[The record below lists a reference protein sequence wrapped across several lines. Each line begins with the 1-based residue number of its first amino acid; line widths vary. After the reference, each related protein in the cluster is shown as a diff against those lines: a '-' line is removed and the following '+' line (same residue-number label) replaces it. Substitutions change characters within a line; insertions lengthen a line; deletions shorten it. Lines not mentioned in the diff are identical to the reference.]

1 MTDALAPIVSKL
13 AACIR
18 MLSSDKDGDVI
29 NAARGLVRMLK
40 GAGADI
46 HVLADRVERP
56 NGGKL
61 TDAEMRK
68 LYDRGYQDGV
78 RAAENKFHGNEDFR
92 DANTTPT
99 WHDMAKFCQRR
110 SARLGCRERDF
121 IDQMAERTVWRDP
134 TERQGQWLKGIWHRL
149 GGGREF

>member
-46 HVLADRVERP
+46 HVLADRVER
-56 NGGKL
+56 
-61 TDAEMRK
+61 RK

-110 SARLGCRERDF
+110 SARLGSRERDF